1 MAGRVVIETV
11 FTSFPQFGAAF
22 TVLVLAYAVYVLF
35 GFGSGLIAVA
45 LMASFMPEIKD
56 VVVMLLLL
64 GLPVEL
70 FVVSK
75 SWRQVNWKGVA
86 VICIGVVCGVPLGG
100 RILQH
105 GEPTV
110 VLTFLGLFL
119 VLAGLGFLF
128 IKAKSG
134 FSWPVWSGPPVGLLA
149 GLLGGL
155 FGTGGPP
162 LIFYYRLAG
171 VEKAVFRGSLMGI
184 FLVTGL
190 IRLPDYALEGLITQ
204 PRLLGALALAPA
216 ALLGAFIGN
225 KVHFELSEQR
235 FKQIVSVGLC
245 AIGLLLL
252 IG

>member
-1 MAGRVVIETV
+1 VCIETV

-22 TVLVLAYAVYVLF
+22 AVLVLAYAVYVLF

-45 LMASFMPEIKD
+45 LMASFMPQISD

-64 GLPVEL
+64 GLPIEIAIVAR
-70 FVVSK
+70 
-75 SWRQVNWKGVA
+75 SWHLVNWRSVA
-86 VICIGVVCGVPLGG
+86 VLCVGVVCGVPIGT
-100 RILQH
+100 RILRY

-110 VLTFLGLFL
+110 VLTFLGCFL
-119 VLAGLGFLF
+119 VVAGLGFLF

-134 FSWPVWSGPPVGLLA
+134 FRWPAWSGPPVGLVAGVLA
-149 GLLGGL
+149 GL

-184 FLVTGL
+184 FLVTAL
-190 IRLPDYALEGLITQ
+190 VRFPDYAVEGLITT

-216 ALLGAFIGN
+216 AGLGAFIGN
-225 KVHFELSEQR
+225 KVHFELSEER

-245 AIGLLLL
+245 AIGILLLV
-252 IG
+252 G